1 MSPPADDAAPEDGPL
16 DLSQVRIDP
25 AVALVLPAT
34 LSRRRRLLPFT
45 RLEGTVCVACANAED
60 VAAQRAVQ
68 RHFGEPVRFVRAEPK
83 SLEAALERTY
93 GDDPGGG
100 ARPSGGLRVGG
111 PPKSG
116 GLRVGGP
123 PKSGGLRA
131 RRTGGEAAPDDDAI
145 SLCNELLRAAILRQ
159 ASDVHIDPQREN
171 VRVRL
176 RCDGVLE
183 DYATL
188 ESSVLAGLMS
198 RFKVLAGMDIA
209 EKRAPQDGR
218 FSHDYGAAQ
227 SLELRA
233 ATLPTKYG
241 ERLTLRLLALQTESL
256 TLEKLGLEPG
266 PLERVDRNLARP
278 HGLILVTG
286 PTGSGKSTTLY
297 AGLRRLLGGRA
308 LNAITVEDPIEFD
321 IDGVAQVEVDS
332 TDKVSFGR
340 ALRSILRHDPDVIM
354 IGEIRDHETADVAI
368 KAALTGHL
376 VLSTLHTNTAAGA
389 VTRLIDMGV
398 ERYLVAATLRLAV
411 AQRLA
416 RRLCQRCRV
425 PQTLEL
431 GEATLFGVPEA
442 AGETIYGPGGC
453 LYCGGRGFSGRTG
466 LFELLEVTADWN
478 ERIASG
484 ADEATLIAAM
494 KAEGIPILSQAAL
507 AALRAGEI
515 PLTEAATAVATW

>member
-1 MSPPADDAAPEDGPL
+1 MQDATPL
-16 DLSQVRIDP
+16 DLSEIRIDP

-34 LSRRRRLLPFT
+34 LSRRRRLLPFA
-45 RLEGTVCVACANAED
+45 RLEGAVCVACADPSD
-60 VAAQRAVQ
+60 VAAQRAVE
-68 RHFGEPVRFVRAEPK
+68 RHFGETVRFLPAEPA
-83 SLEAALERTY
+83 SLLAAIERTY
-93 GDDPGGG
+93 GDDPGG
-100 ARPSGGLRVGG
+100 ARGTS
-111 PPKSG
+111 S
-116 GLRVGGP
+116 
-123 PKSGGLRA
+123 LRA
-131 RRTGGEAAPDDDAI
+131 SAPRAAGAQRAEVADDDAV
-145 SLCNELLRAAILRQ
+145 SLCNEILRAAILRQ
-159 ASDVHIDPQREN
+159 ASDVHVDPQRDG

-183 DYATL
+183 DYTTL
-188 ESSVLAGLMS
+188 DASLLAGLMS

-218 FSHDYGAAQ
+218 FSHDYGAGQ

-233 ATLPTKYG
+233 ATLPTKHG

-256 TLEKLGLEPG
+256 TLERLGLGPG
-266 PLERVDRNLARP
+266 PLARLDRNLSRP

-321 IDGVAQVEVDS
+321 IQGVSQVEVDS
-332 TDKVSFGR
+332 NDKVGFGR

-354 IGEIRDHETADVAI
+354 IGEIRDQETADVSI

-376 VLSTLHTNTAAGA
+376 VLSTLHTSTAAGA
-389 VTRLIDMGV
+389 VTRLIDMGIQ
-398 ERYLVAATLRLAV
+398 RYLVAATLRLAI

-416 RRLCQRCRV
+416 RRLCPRCRV

-431 GEATLFGVPEA
+431 GPATLFGVPEA
-442 AGETIYGPGGC
+442 AGETVYGPGGC
-453 LYCGGRGFSGRTG
+453 LYCGGRGLSGRTG
-466 LFELLEVTADWN
+466 LFELLEVTQDWSA
-478 ERIASG
+478 RIAGG
-484 ADEATLIAAM
+484 ADEAALIAGM
-494 KAEGIPILSQAAL
+494 RREGIPTLGQAAL

-515 PLTEAATAVATW
+515 PLTEAAGAVATW

>member
-1 MSPPADDAAPEDGPL
+1 VNELDGPL

-34 LSRRRRLLPFT
+34 LSRRRHLLPFA

-68 RHFGEPVRFVRAEPK
+68 RHFGEPVRFVPAEPQ

-93 GDDPGGG
+93 GDDPGGNTG
-100 ARPSGGLRVGG
+100 ARSAAAGLR
-111 PPKSG
+111 
-116 GLRVGGP
+116 R
-123 PKSGGLRA
+123 
-131 RRTGGEAAPDDDAI
+131 GEAPDEDAV
-145 SLCNELLRAAILRQ
+145 SLCNDLLRAAILRQ
-159 ASDVHIDPQREN
+159 ASDVHVDPQRES

-183 DYATL
+183 DYATF
-188 ESSVLAGLMS
+188 ETSVLPGLMS

-218 FSHDYGAAQ
+218 FSHDYGANQ

-332 TDKVSFGR
+332 SDRVSFGR

-354 IGEIRDHETADVAI
+354 IGEIRDRETADVAI

-376 VLSTLHTNTAAGA
+376 VLSTLHTNTAPGA

-431 GEATLFGVPEA
+431 GEATLFGVPDA
-442 AGETIYGPGGC
+442 AGETIYAPGGC

-478 ERIASG
+478 QRIASG
-484 ADEATLIAAM
+484 TDEAGLVAAM
-494 KAEGIPILSQAAL
+494 QAEGIPTLSQAAL

>member
-1 MSPPADDAAPEDGPL
+1 MSETSEEPL
-16 DLSQVRIDP
+16 DLSHVRIDP

-34 LSRRRRLLPFT
+34 LSKRRKLLPFA
-45 RLEGTVCVACANAED
+45 RLEGVVCVACANPAD

-68 RHFGEPVRFVRAEPK
+68 RHFGEPVRFVPAELK

-100 ARPSGGLRVGG
+100 RGSASLRAPGGARPTGTLRRGL
-111 PPKSG
+111 
-116 GLRVGGP
+116 
-123 PKSGGLRA
+123 A
-131 RRTGGEAAPDDDAI
+131 EAPDEDAV

-159 ASDVHIDPQREN
+159 ASDVHIDPQREG

-188 ESSVLAGLMS
+188 ETSVLAGLMS

-218 FSHDYGAAQ
+218 FSHDYGASQ

-256 TLEKLGLEPG
+256 TLEKLGLEAG

-297 AGLRRLLGGRA
+297 AGLRRLLAGRA

-354 IGEIRDHETADVAI
+354 IGEIRDRETADVAI

-431 GEATLFGVPEA
+431 AEATLFGLPEA
-442 AGETIYGPGGC
+442 AGETIYAPGGC
-453 LYCGGRGFSGRTG
+453 LYCGGRGLSGRTG
-466 LFELLEVTADWN
+466 LFELLEVTRVWN

-494 KAEGIPILSQAAL
+494 QADGIPTLGQAAL
-507 AALRAGEI
+507 AALRSGEI
-515 PLTEAATAVATW
+515 PLTEAAGAVATW